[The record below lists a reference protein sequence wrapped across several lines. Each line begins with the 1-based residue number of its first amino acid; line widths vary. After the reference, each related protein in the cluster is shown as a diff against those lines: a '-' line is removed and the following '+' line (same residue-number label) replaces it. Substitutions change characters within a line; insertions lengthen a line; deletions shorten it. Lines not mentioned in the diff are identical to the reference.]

1 MSNDVILL
9 PDVSFLVSDCEK
21 ELEKLKRVKM
31 NSSSDFTISSD
42 WDVIDDEMPKLDLG
56 RKKSEEATSED
67 LKENMQKGSCVDD
80 IAPEKEVNGTQE
92 DSCVPDITEPEINNH
107 HENSSSSEFDVLDES
122 VEDNQSNLSFSHME
136 YSISS
141 SLGESSHPSLVP
153 EVEEVE
159 ADPEPQTSRE
169 YALNV
174 HPYLVAITLS
184 LAFIAILVASA
195 PFGSVQQMKER
206 MSALQ
211 TENDELKNL
220 VQSKLENDKLLM
232 ALEEQIKS
240 LKNENF
246 KLSES
251 MKALVAQLEEQTAIL
266 RKDKE
271 TIVQDPYR
279 SEIEKLKE
287 QINILQIDNEELQ
300 KQLVRTRYGIYSP
313 HSKEPNANP
322 SVEEKEEPKD
332 KADNQ
337 DNRDNSSEIL
347 LEEINE
353 LRKKLYTEVEKLKS
367 WKDSVQ
373 HLVKKLGNGYA
384 GSSAENEKQNFESK
398 ESFDHS
404 RSSSEWIKKPK
415 PGKKDRKFSD
425 WSWRDVKKNLRETFE
440 GLQDIDVPNMISSYV
455 DKKKIEGVFDSVSHY
470 FKKAQ
475 EKTKKVLTFN
485 NDVNQEM
492 WNFFGQ
498 LRNQW
503 NDISNKYHKKYYP
516 TKQTPP
522 KTEDHESQFSKRK
535 LDVKDFETEN
545 KFDGYQKQKKPKMKP
560 SNEKYDH
567 TMYPD
572 VESFTTVPTM
582 ETPDLEKNEMAPE
595 DKETNEDNSW
605 VFKRAAHR
613 SQLREEEQEAF
624 TNWFLKRGRD
634 FHYNEDES
642 LKEWFKEMYRNGNH
656 EED

>member
-1 MSNDVILL
+1 
-9 PDVSFLVSDCEK
+9 
-21 ELEKLKRVKM
+21 M

-42 WDVIDDEMPKLDLG
+42 WDVIDDEVPQIDLDQ
-56 RKKSEEATSED
+56 KKSEEAASED
-67 LKENMQKGSCVDD
+67 LKENAQKGSCVDD
-80 IAPEKEVNGTQE
+80 IIPEQEINGTKE
-92 DSCVPDITEPEINNH
+92 DSSMPDVAEPDINNH
-107 HENSSSSEFDVLDES
+107 QENSSSSEFDVLDES

-153 EVEEVE
+153 EVETAEIE
-159 ADPEPQTSRE
+159 AGPERQTSRE
-169 YALNV
+169 YAINV
-174 HPYLVAITLS
+174 HPYLVAVTLS
-184 LAFIAILVASA
+184 LTFIAILVASA
-195 PFGSVQQMKER
+195 PFGSIRQMKER
-206 MSALQ
+206 MNALQ
-211 TENDELKNL
+211 SENDELKNL
-220 VQSKLENDKLLM
+220 VQSKLENDKLLI

-240 LKNENF
+240 LKGENF

-251 MKALVAQLEEQTAIL
+251 MKALVSQLEEQTAIL

-271 TIVQDPYR
+271 TKVQDPYR

-313 HSKEPNANP
+313 HSKETNGIP
-322 SVEEKEEPKD
+322 SVDGKEESKD
-332 KADNQ
+332 KPD
-337 DNRDNSSEIL
+337 DKENRDNSSEIL
-347 LEEINE
+347 VEEINE

-384 GSSAENEKQNFESK
+384 GSSAESEKQNFDTK

-404 RSSSEWIKKPK
+404 RSSSEWNKQSKS
-415 PGKKDRKFSD
+415 GKKDKKKDSD
-425 WSWRDVKKNLRETFE
+425 WSWREVKKNIRETFE
-440 GLQDIDVPNMISSYV
+440 GLQDIDVPNMISNYV
-455 DKKKIEGVFDSVSHY
+455 DKKKIEGVFESVGHY

-475 EKTKKVLTFN
+475 EKTKKVLVFN

-503 NDISNKYHKKYYP
+503 NDISNKYYQKYYP
-516 TKQTPP
+516 GKQTPP
-522 KTEDHESQFSKRK
+522 KTEDHESQFSKHK
-535 LDVKDFETEN
+535 EDFETEN
-545 KFDGYQKQKKPKMKP
+545 KFDGYQKQKKPKMKS

-572 VESFTTVPTM
+572 VDQYKKPKMHSSNEKYDHTVY
-582 ETPDLEKNEMAPE
+582 PDLESFSTSPTVETPNSGKSEMAPE
-595 DKETNEDNSW
+595 DKETTEDNSW
-605 VFKRAAHR
+605 VFKRAALR

-642 LKEWFKEMYRNGNH
+642 LKEWFKETYQNGNSD
-656 EED
+656 ED